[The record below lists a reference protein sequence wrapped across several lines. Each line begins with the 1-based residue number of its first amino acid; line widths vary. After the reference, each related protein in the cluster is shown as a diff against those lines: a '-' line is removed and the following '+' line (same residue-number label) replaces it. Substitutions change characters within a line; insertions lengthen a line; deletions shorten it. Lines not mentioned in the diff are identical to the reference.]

1 MKHFADQ
8 HNNSRLFEADGVC
21 MVFGAFDAIESFA
34 AEVVAL
40 LPPSATR
47 IDLQKLKTSVVTKP
61 QD

>member
-1 MKHFADQ
+1 
-8 HNNSRLFEADGVC
+8 VYI
-21 MVFGAFDAIESFA
+21 VFGAFDAIEIFA

>member
-1 MKHFADQ
+1 
-8 HNNSRLFEADGVC
+8 
-21 MVFGAFDAIESFA
+21 MVSGAFDAIKSFA

-47 IDLQKLKTSVVTKP
+47 IDLQKLKTSVALVTKP